1 MKRLLVAFVL
11 MSALFVASAGVA
23 FGHTGHTSCRAI
35 GERVSSTAQAFEPN
49 LGAFVAPFAQD
60 EGFGIEVAAEHGN
73 FCDPR

>member
-1 MKRLLVAFVL
+1 MKRLLAAFLL

-23 FGHTGHTSCRAI
+23 FGHDGHASCRAI
-35 GERVSSTAQAFEPN
+35 GERVSSTAQSFEPN

-73 FCDPR
+73 FCAPR